1 LKVPRFRRHGLR
13 RPAAAVALSLAVV
26 ACGQTGEPAGEPAAE
41 PAEPGQAPASAEQVP
56 GRLIEVDGEPEG
68 IVVTSTGVVAV
79 ALRGPDRLALVDLD
93 TERVT
98 EVPTSSAARH
108 LTLASPSGP
117 VVAPLEASDEVVL
130 VDPST
135 GDVVGQFSGIEDG
148 PHDAAV
154 HPSGL
159 ISVTDE
165 LGGGLY
171 VLDPRS
177 NDVQRIDSSP
187 QPGGVAPVGDLAVS
201 VDVTGRG
208 VRVFDVREARQVAEA
223 QVGTGL
229 THVVS
234 LDGGRV
240 AMADTDG
247 GRLIVAAITPELE
260 DVVEV
265 PVDGRPYGLAFDE
278 ERARLYV
285 TLSERNE
292 MLVYDTGRI
301 DEGPL
306 GTVPTVGQANSVAVE
321 PGDGRVVIAGRSQGA
336 LQVLPP
342 DALPGS

>member
-1 LKVPRFRRHGLR
+1 MRRFRRHGLR

-26 ACGQTGEPAGEPAAE
+26 ACGQTGEPAAEPAAE
-41 PAEPGQAPASAEQVP
+41 PAEPGQAPATAEQIP
-56 GRLIEVDGEPEG
+56 GRLIEIDGEPEG

-98 EVPTSSAARH
+98 EVPMSSAARH

-135 GDVVGQFSGIEDG
+135 GDGVGQFSGIEDG

-321 PGDGRVVIAGRSQGA
+321 PRGGRVVIAGRSQGA

>member
-1 LKVPRFRRHGLR
+1 MPRFRRHGLR

-26 ACGQTGEPAGEPAAE
+26 ACGQTGEPADEPAAE
-41 PAEPGQAPASAEQVP
+41 PAEPGQAPSSAEQVP
-56 GRLIEVDGEPEG
+56 GRLIEIDGEPEG

-177 NDVQRIDSSP
+177 NDVRRIDSSP
-187 QPGGVAPVGDLAVS
+187 QPGGVASVGDLPCLADVEDAHAATGD
-201 VDVTGRG
+201 VDR
-208 VRVFDVREARQVAEA
+208 DRQVADRGHA
-223 QVGTGL
+223 
-229 THVVS
+229 
-234 LDGGRV
+234 
-240 AMADTDG
+240 
-247 GRLIVAAITPELE
+247 
-260 DVVEV
+260 
-265 PVDGRPYGLAFDE
+265 
-278 ERARLYV
+278 ARL
-285 TLSERNE
+285 R
-292 MLVYDTGRI
+292 
-301 DEGPL
+301 
-306 GTVPTVGQANSVAVE
+306 
-321 PGDGRVVIAGRSQGA
+321 
-336 LQVLPP
+336 
-342 DALPGS
+342 